1 MTTICNFIENVLD
14 FVSALLS
21 VKPSANDKALVRMYY
36 CMITPSV
43 VQGKH
48 AKIYMA

>member
-1 MTTICNFIENVLD
+1 MTTICNFIETVLD
-14 FVSALLS
+14 FVSALSS
-21 VKPSANDKALVRMYY
+21 VKPSDSDKALIRSYY
-36 CMITPSV
+36 QITPSV

>member
-14 FVSALLS
+14 FVSALMS
-21 VKPSANDKALVRMYY
+21 VKPSASDKALARSYSL
-36 CMITPSV
+36 ITPSV
-43 VQGKH
+43 IQGKH